1 MPHAHCSQGSHRLR
15 LRRGQGPCTFNVV
28 AKNRALARL
37 TIRNDLGA
45 SFSSS
50 QQQVELLTRADISA
64 PALPAVVLLALS
76 RAAFASLTPDCA
88 HAELDQLTP

>member
-1 MPHAHCSQGSHRLR
+1 MARDT
-15 LRRGQGPCTFNVV
+15 CTFNVV

-50 QQQVELLTRADISA
+50 SRLSRQVELLTRADISA

-76 RAAFASLTPDCA
+76 RAALASLTPDCA